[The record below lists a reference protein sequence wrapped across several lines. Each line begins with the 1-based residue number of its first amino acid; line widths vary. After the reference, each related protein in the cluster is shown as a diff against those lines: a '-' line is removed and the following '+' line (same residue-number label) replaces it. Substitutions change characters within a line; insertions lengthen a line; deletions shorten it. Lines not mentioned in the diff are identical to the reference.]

1 VDTDGL
7 NPAQRAA
14 VEHGDGP
21 LCVLAGAGSGKT
33 RVLVQRIARLVQFR
47 GVDPRDVL
55 AVTFSNKAAGE
66 MRERL
71 HGLLHDAARMMWIGT
86 FHGTCAR
93 VLRVFHDKAGLS
105 RDFSI
110 FDDDDQM
117 RLVNGILKAD
127 GLSDAITPRT
137 VLSAIDRAKNKGVDP
152 ADGGGSY
159 ASDIVAQVYPKYRDA
174 LRREDA
180 VDFND
185 LLLKVL
191 ELAADPEVG
200 PELAGRFKHVL
211 VDEFQDTNLVQ
222 YRLVK
227 HLVKGSHNLTVV
239 GDDDQ
244 AIYGWRG
251 AEPKNLLE
259 FDLDFPDATVV
270 KLEQNYR
277 STSTILAAANGVI
290 SKNTA
295 RHDKMLWTE
304 NDGGEPVLWEETA
317 DDRAEADFIARAIRG
332 LEAEE
337 GRQWGD
343 IAVLYR
349 THAQSRVME
358 EALRAHRILYRIVGG
373 VSFFQRREIKDIRA
387 YLRLVL
393 NPAADSC
400 FERVVNAPTRGIGDT
415 TIDRVREHAKSAGV
429 SLMDAARVA
438 SHGVLSSL
446 KPPARKKLAAFVD
459 IIDGL
464 RQVMAAGAS
473 VSELIIQTVERS
485 GYRDRLAAEDSPES
499 RDRLANLGELVT
511 MAADFD
517 DSPEGA
523 EAHGV
528 IPRDGVSSSGGDRS
542 GGESGSLAAFEE
554 RISLASALDE
564 ADGRADQA
572 VTLMTIH
579 AAKGLEF
586 PVVFLSGMEDGLFP
600 SLRQREDEDER
611 KSLEEER
618 RLAYVAITRA
628 RERLILTSARQRRQ
642 WAEIKMS
649 PPSRFL
655 SDIPADHLAV
665 RAPRVAPRPPAGYLV
680 KQPRPPLRVVRE
692 VDDFDQRVPDDV
704 PEYSIHADGS
714 GATEEDPYDAGA
726 TVHHDA
732 FGDGQVIESRGTGKD
747 RKLLIDFSSV
757 GLKTVLARFVEPA

>member
-1 VDTDGL
+1 MDGDGL

-14 VEHGDGP
+14 VEHGEGP

-47 GVDPRDVL
+47 GVHPADVL

-71 HGLLHDAARMMWIGT
+71 HGLLHDSARSMWIGT

-93 VLRVFHDKAGLS
+93 VLRVFHEKAGLS

-117 RLVNGILKAD
+117 RLVNGILKAE
-127 GLSDAITPRT
+127 GLNDAITPRT
-137 VLSAIDRAKNKGVDP
+137 VLSAIDRAKNKGADP
-152 ADGGGSY
+152 AKAGGNY
-159 ASDIVAQVYPKYRDA
+159 AGDIVATVYPKYRDA
-174 LRREDA
+174 LAREDA

-191 ELAADPEVG
+191 ELMADPEVG
-200 PELAGRFKHVL
+200 PQLSARFQHVL

-227 HLVKGSHNLTVV
+227 HLVKGHKNLTVV

-295 RHDKMLWTE
+295 RHEKSLWTE
-304 NDGGEPVLWEETA
+304 NDGGEPVLWEETP

-337 GRQWGD
+337 GRAWGD
-343 IAVLYR
+343 VAVLYR

-358 EALRAHRILYRIVGG
+358 EALRAHRIVYRIVGG
-373 VSFFQRREIKDIRA
+373 VSFFQRREIKDVRA

-400 FERVVNAPTRGIGDT
+400 FERVVNAPARGIGDT
-415 TIDRVREHAKSAGV
+415 TIERVREHAKRAEV

-438 SHGVLSSL
+438 SHGVVSTL
-446 KPPARKKLAAFVD
+446 KPAARRKLAAFVD

-473 VSELIIQTVERS
+473 VSEMIIQTVERS
-485 GYRDRLAAEDSPES
+485 GYRDRLAAEDTPES

-517 DSPEGA
+517 DAGDDSP
-523 EAHGV
+523 
-528 IPRDGVSSSGGDRS
+528 D
-542 GGESGSLAAFEE
+542 GGEAGGLAAFEE

-586 PVVFLSGMEDGLFP
+586 PVVFLAGMEDGLFP
-600 SLRQREDEDER
+600 SLRVREDEDER

-655 SDIPADHLAV
+655 DDIPADHLAV
-665 RAPRVAPRPPAGYLV
+665 RANRARPAVRAPAGSLV
-680 KQPRPPLRVVRE
+680 KQPRPAPARAA
-692 VDDFDQRVPDDV
+692 DDFDQRTFDDDV

-714 GATEEDPYDAGA
+714 GGTEEDPYDAGA

-732 FGDGQVIESRGTGKD
+732 FGDGQVIESRGSGKD
-747 RKLLIDFSSV
+747 RKLLIDFPSV